1 MQLVLDI
8 DDSQRDVVLNIIK
21 NLKDG
26 IVKNYRLLSNNSIND
41 IEYVSAKEEEEIKS
55 ILSTLTDEDKEVVDV
70 REYNITL

>member
-8 DDSQRDVVLNIIK
+8 EDSQKDIVLNIIK

-26 IVKNYRLLSNNSIND
+26 IVKNYRLLSTTND
-41 IEYVSAKEEEEIKS
+41 IEYVSAQEEEEIKN
-55 ILSTLTDEDKEVVDV
+55 ILSTLTNEDKEIVDI